1 METKQNQ
8 TKTICS
14 LQWRL
19 VMWVLHF
26 LTHFNKMVIFSVEI
40 GSGWSKSYAA
50 LCSFFPIHW
59 WEICVFVWFLLF
71 FNKYFEN
78 CSFPSSSPST
88 SFLLISLFHLCLWEY
103 KTVKGGCHQVQS
115 TSTGVANLLWV
126 NDTHNACVV
135 WATGNPS
142 VAGSTWTQRQENSR
156 TV

>member
-14 LQWRL
+14 LQWRG
-19 VMWVLHF
+19 F
-26 LTHFNKMVIFSVEI
+26 YIFSLTLI
-40 GSGWSKSYAA
+40 R
-50 LCSFFPIHW
+50 W
-59 WEICVFVWFLLF
+59 WYFQLKLGVDGAKAMQPFVAFSHPLVRDLWFCLIFTFF